1 MKKINGKN
9 KIILLSSL
17 SFSALASSVVVSSA
31 LEKKTNISIDKI
43 STTSLKNQRD
53 ISTNIEQTSNL
64 QNPNELFYTSEKLD
78 PENASVITPE
88 STTPTPSPSTFLV
101 NSSDSITNGTTSD
114 TASNNLKKWTN
125 FKTNLETLVNEET
138 PSTLVNELIEIC
150 NQVEGTYELN
160 KALEELEKLA
170 TSNTLIKEI
179 LEQLKQTVISNS
191 GSYQQMDQI
200 PNINAI
206 KEKLLQLSGIVEGT
220 QIGLIKNPESF
231 TKKDLS
237 QSVNGNGTTTQSK
250 NTTNNSNTNNGNMSI
265 ESVAGSNYKQLIKIA
280 EIDPSQTGNYALMF
294 EYKSTSS
301 DFAKQGTLYI
311 KNDQGQLQSIL
322 NSSND
327 ESSESQSGIT
337 KLKSSLDIFG
347 RFNVQNGSISNG
359 NNGSGGANSSG
370 GVSYPNKLE
379 NFIIQVNKENKVE
392 ILVRIKEQ
400 EMIEDLKF
408 ATTADL
414 PGASNL
420 AQPTKFG
427 ILDVQADQNS
437 TFRSLVENYG
447 NENGGTTS
455 PSSRKTVLVNDID
468 SNNSI
473 VKEVQFFSN
482 TLSSKRPTSVSSDNV
497 VLQDRQLEFYQGP
510 NVNLSLPLYFAFD
523 KTYLKDGNFDE
534 TTQTFSYKSLNIFV
548 GGNDSNSQQMININS
563 LSDKASTI
571 EPNFFSMDETLIKE
585 LEANNSPKISEN
597 FKDASKIQ
605 LKSTFDNA
613 TTFTK
618 QTLTFS
624 DFFYAIGQ
632 REEGWFSINRVN
644 PTTGIT
650 ILDPTQKIFL
660 EKPENF
666 NATDSN
672 KNTTNTITSETFA
685 QETINERTKVVD
697 ILSSIY
703 EQFSKSNSGD
713 FQGQRFSLGLVN
725 LWSFSK
731 SGTNYRNIR
740 LTQKNVSGSGYDI
753 FNTLN
758 SNWTDLSNIMNS
770 IFGAST
776 SPTRYQTKDA
786 VGNYLANITEFTANS
801 VAVET
806 ILSDSISIVKN
817 SLQSGTLNENTN
829 YDSLTNE
836 GKNELA
842 KKLVELISL
851 QFSTI
856 SNEFS
861 MRQYEPI
868 YQELKKVIY
877 DNQQTK
883 SQYQLIANPS
893 TIFELTSV
901 DSLGGADLITY
912 KENAWNNLATS
923 QETTLSHAVYNL
935 LLLIYHSNAASGDL
949 LSIKLGDSIFSSSE
963 SNKNFRSLSPFDL
976 VNLNSDSINSK
987 AVKVSIYNQILTF
1000 FGSSSFDMQNI
1011 INQMLKTGKAVN
1023 EVWNINLDS
1032 AFRTVINNIVSNE
1045 PRREVTTNNNIKV
1058 KSYYLDDVI
1067 SGTNAIIT
1075 LVARLKQ
1082 LGVSTINNSNNN
1094 QNVTNADLISKINSI
1109 LNSNSQA
1116 SSSELSIWSNI
1127 VNGSY
1132 DYAQYSSEL
1141 SGRTGKENVQKVAT
1155 TIASNEAILN
1165 ARASL
1170 TSPAIVELQSILKI
1184 LWWVVVALIG
1194 VGILVS
1200 SSVGI
1205 GIKHKEEKLS
1215 THPVLKWILV
1225 SGIVLG
1231 TIVLVLAIVLGVL
1244 AI

>member
-31 LEKKTNISIDKI
+31 LEKKTNISIDTI

-88 STTPTPSPSTFLV
+88 SETPTTPSAFLV
-101 NSSDSITNGTTSD
+101 NSSDSTTNAD
-114 TASNNLKKWTN
+114 TNDAASNLKKWTD
-125 FKTNLETLVNEET
+125 FKTNLEALVKEGT
-138 PSTLVNELIEIC
+138 TSTLVNELIEIC
-150 NQVEGTYELN
+150 NQVNGTYELN
-160 KALEELEKLA
+160 KTLKELEELAK
-170 TSNTLIKEI
+170 NNQLIQTT
-179 LEQLKQTVISNS
+179 LEQLKQTIISNS
-191 GSYQQMDQI
+191 GSYQQMEQI
-200 PNINAI
+200 PNIDAI

-237 QSVNGNGTTTQSK
+237 QQTTNSNGTTTQSK
-250 NTTNNSNTNNGNMSI
+250 NTANNSNMSI
-265 ESVAGSNYKQLIKIA
+265 DSVAGVDYKQLIKIA

-327 ESSESQSGIT
+327 ENSESQTPSGIAT
-337 KLKSSLDIFG
+337 LKSSLDIFG

-359 NNGSGGANSSG
+359 NTGSGGNASN

-392 ILVRIKEQ
+392 ILVRIKDQ

-447 NENGGTTS
+447 NENGETTS
-455 PSSRKTVLVNDID
+455 HSSRKTVLVDDID
-468 SNNSI
+468 SNNNI

-482 TLSSKRPTSVSSDNV
+482 TLSSKRSESVNSDDKI
-497 VLQDRQLEFYQGP
+497 LQDRQLEFYQGP
-510 NVNLSLPLYFAFD
+510 DVNLSLPLYFAFD

-534 TTQTFSYKSLNIFV
+534 NTQTFSYKSLNIFV

-605 LKSTFDNA
+605 LKSTFDNT

-666 NATDSN
+666 SPTDST

-685 QETINERTKVVD
+685 LETINERTKVVD

-776 SPTRYQTKDA
+776 SATRYQTKDA

-877 DNQQTK
+877 DDQQTK

-893 TIFELTSV
+893 TIFELTTV

-935 LLLIYHSNAASGDL
+935 LSLIYHSNAASGDL

-1000 FGSSSFDMQNI
+1000 FGNSSFDMQNI
-1011 INQMLKTGKAVN
+1011 INQMLKTGKTVN

-1032 AFRTVINNIVSNE
+1032 AFRTIINNIVSNE

-1082 LGVSTINNSNNN
+1082 LGVSTVNNSNNN

-1141 SGRTGKENVQKVAT
+1141 SGRTGKENAQKVAT

-1205 GIKHKEEKLS
+1205 GIKHKEQKLS

>member
-17 SFSALASSVVVSSA
+17 SFLALASSVVVSSA
-31 LEKKTNISIDKI
+31 LEKKTNISINTI

-88 STTPTPSPSTFLV
+88 PETPTPSTFLV
-101 NSSDSITNGTTSD
+101 NSSDSTINGDTNDVAKT
-114 TASNNLKKWTN
+114 NLEKWTN
-125 FKTNLETLVNEET
+125 FKNNLENLVEEGT
-138 PSTLVNELIEIC
+138 TSTLVNELIEIC
-150 NQVEGTYELN
+150 NQVNGTYELN
-160 KALEELEKLA
+160 KALKQLEELAE
-170 TSNTLIKEI
+170 SNQLIQTT
-179 LEQLKQTVISNS
+179 LEQLKQTIISNS
-191 GSYQQMDQI
+191 GSYQQMEQI
-200 PNINAI
+200 PNIDAI

-237 QSVNGNGTTTQSK
+237 KSSTNGDGTIQSK
-250 NTTNNSNTNNGNMSI
+250 NTTNNSNMSI
-265 ESVAGSNYKQLIKIA
+265 DSVAGTGYKQLIKIA
-280 EIDPSQTGNYALMF
+280 EIDPSQIGNYALMF
-294 EYKSTSS
+294 EYKSTPS

-327 ESSESQSGIT
+327 ENSESQTPSGIAT
-337 KLKSSLDIFG
+337 LKSSLDIFG

-359 NNGSGGANSSG
+359 NTGSGNGGTNSSG

-379 NFIIQVNKENKVE
+379 NFIIQVKENKVE

-447 NENGGTTS
+447 KENGDGTQS
-455 PSSRKTVLVNDID
+455 SSRKTVLVDNII
-468 SNNSI
+468 NNNNI

-482 TLSSKRPTSVSSDNV
+482 TLSSKRPIIVSSDNG

-523 KTYLKDGNFDE
+523 KTYLKDGNFDDS
-534 TTQTFSYKSLNIFV
+534 TQTFSYKSLNIFV

-605 LKSTFDNA
+605 LKSTFDSK

-666 NATDSN
+666 SATDST

-776 SPTRYQTKDA
+776 SATRYQTKDA

-861 MRQYEPI
+861 MRQY
-868 YQELKKVIY
+868 
-877 DNQQTK
+877 DQQTK

-893 TIFELTSV
+893 TIFELTTV

-935 LLLIYHSNAASGDL
+935 LSLIYHSNAASGDL

-1000 FGSSSFDMQNI
+1000 FGNSSFDMQNI
-1011 INQMLKTGKAVN
+1011 INQMLKTGKTVN

-1032 AFRTVINNIVSNE
+1032 AFRTIINNIVSNE

-1082 LGVSTINNSNNN
+1082 LGVSTVNNSNNN

-1141 SGRTGKENVQKVAT
+1141 SGRTGKENAQKVAT

-1205 GIKHKEEKLS
+1205 GIKHKEQKLS

>member
-31 LEKKTNISIDKI
+31 LEKKTNISIDTI

-88 STTPTPSPSTFLV
+88 TPPTPSPSTFLV
-101 NSSDSITNGTTSD
+101 DSSDSTTNDDAKT
-114 TASNNLKKWTN
+114 NLEKWNN
-125 FKTNLETLVNEET
+125 FKTNLEALVKEET

-150 NQVEGTYELN
+150 NQVNGTYELN
-160 KALEELEKLA
+160 NTLKELDKLA
-170 TSNTLIKEI
+170 ESNNLIKET

-191 GSYQQMDQI
+191 GSYQQMEQI
-200 PNINAI
+200 PNIDAI
-206 KEKLLQLSGIVEGT
+206 KGKLLQLSGIVEGT

-237 QSVNGNGTTTQSK
+237 TPPPTNGNGTTQSK
-250 NTTNNSNTNNGNMSI
+250 NNTDNGNMSI
-265 ESVAGSNYKQLIKIA
+265 GDVAGQDYKQLIKIA
-280 EIDPSQTGNYALMF
+280 EIDPSQIGNYALMF

-327 ESSESQSGIT
+327 ESSESQTPSGIAT
-337 KLKSSLDIFG
+337 LKSSLDIFG
-347 RFNVQNGSISNG
+347 RFNVQNGSISND
-359 NNGSGGANSSG
+359 NNGSGNGGTNSSG

-379 NFIIQVNKENKVE
+379 NFIIQVKENKVE

-447 NENGGTTS
+447 DENGETTLS
-455 PSSRKTVLVNDID
+455 SSRKTLLVDNI
-468 SNNSI
+468 NNNNI

-482 TLSSKRPTSVSSDNV
+482 TLSSKRPKSVSSDDE
-497 VLQDRQLEFYQGP
+497 VLQDRKLEFYQGP

-523 KTYLKDGNFDE
+523 KTYLKDGKFDE
-534 TTQTFSYKSLNIFV
+534 NTQTFSYKSLNIFV

-563 LSDKASTI
+563 LSDNASTI
-571 EPNFFSMDETLIKE
+571 EPNFFLMDETLIKE
-585 LEANNSPKISEN
+585 LKANNSSKINTENKEN

-605 LKSTFDNA
+605 LKSTFDNT

-632 REEGWFSINRVN
+632 REEGWFSINRVK

-666 NATDSN
+666 NAIDSIN
-672 KNTTNTITSETFA
+672 DTTKTITSETSA

-776 SPTRYQTKDA
+776 SATRYQTKDA

-817 SLQSGTLNENTN
+817 SLQSGVLDQSTS

-877 DNQQTK
+877 DDQQTK

-935 LLLIYHSNAASGDL
+935 LSLIYHSNAASGDL

-1000 FGSSSFDMQNI
+1000 FGNSSFDMQNI
-1011 INQMLKTGKAVN
+1011 INQMLKTGKTVN

-1032 AFRTVINNIVSNE
+1032 AFRTIINNIVSNE

-1082 LGVSTINNSNNN
+1082 LGVSTVNNSNNN

-1141 SGRTGKENVQKVAT
+1141 SGRTGKENAQKVAT

-1205 GIKHKEEKLS
+1205 GIKHKEQKLS

>member
-31 LEKKTNISIDKI
+31 LEKKTNISIDTI

-78 PENASVITPE
+78 PKNASVITPE
-88 STTPTPSPSTFLV
+88 TESTQAPSTFLV
-101 NSSDSITNGTTSD
+101 NSSNSTIDTTSD
-114 TASNNLKKWTN
+114 NASENLKKWTN
-125 FKTNLETLVNEET
+125 FKTNLEALVKEGT
-138 PSTLVNELIEIC
+138 TSTLVNELIEIC
-150 NQVEGTYELN
+150 NQVEGTYNLNEALKELN
-160 KALEELEKLA
+160 ELA
-170 TSNTLIKEI
+170 DSNNLIKET

-191 GSYQQMDQI
+191 GSYQQMEQI
-200 PNINAI
+200 PNIDAI

-237 QSVNGNGTTTQSK
+237 QKINGNGTTTQS
-250 NTTNNSNTNNGNMSI
+250 NTTTNNNGNMSI
-265 ESVAGSNYKQLIKIA
+265 DSVAGDQYKQLIKIA

-294 EYKSTSS
+294 EYKTNSS

-322 NSSND
+322 SSSND
-327 ESSESQSGIT
+327 ESSETQSGIA

-359 NNGSGGANSSG
+359 NNGSGGTNSSG

-379 NFIIQVNKENKVE
+379 NFIIQVNSENKVE
-392 ILVRIKEQ
+392 ILVRIKDQ

-447 NENGGTTS
+447 QENGETTS
-455 PSSRKTVLVNDID
+455 HSSKKTVLVDDING
-468 SNNSI
+468 NNI

-482 TLSSKRPTSVSSDNV
+482 TLSSNRSQSVDNDNK

-523 KTYLKDGNFDE
+523 KTYLKDGNFDQN
-534 TTQTFSYKSLNIFV
+534 TQTFSYKSLNIFV

-605 LKSTFDNA
+605 LKSTFDNT

-666 NATDSN
+666 SDSAN
-672 KNTTNTITSETFA
+672 NTANTITSETFA

-1011 INQMLKTGKAVN
+1011 INQMLKTGKTVN